1 MRKDEKVERIF
12 EMVDHLKAPVEAGK
26 TVGSIRYVVD
36 GVTWRKDLIVTEQTV
51 EKIDFS
57 WCLGQVLKI
66 FVSL

>member
-1 MRKDEKVERIF
+1 M
-12 EMVDHLKAPVEAGK
+12 AAGK